1 LRLWAGLLTVLGGD
15 QRPGELLGWGPVHA
29 ELVRDLALSLPSWWC
44 VLTGEDGA
52 PRAVVPI
59 RRRPPPTPGT
69 GIAAAATPGRR
80 VGECWL
86 GVDAD
91 TLRLLTVADR
101 AGMIEPG
108 WSRVLAEI
116 TTSLAAAATGPPNG
130 DPTARL
136 PGAALRRWIHIRDR
150 RCSFPGCRAPAHRV
164 DADHTIE
171 HARGGET
178 VDTGLGPAC
187 RHDHLLRHEG
197 GWTVTQTR
205 PGHVVWTSPLGL
217 KYERPPPVDLH
228 DLPEPRPGAVHED
241 DYDPDGDPV
250 PLPGSDP
257 PSCLEQVPEP
267 EQDPE
272 PPPQPPRQP
281 TTHPYLWLTP
291 ETGQQT
297 IPDEDIPF

>member
-1 LRLWAGLLTVLGGD
+1 MGGD

-29 ELVRDLALSLPSWWC
+29 ELACDLARSLPSWWC
-44 VLTGEDGA
+44 VLTDEGGA
-52 PRAVVPI
+52 PLAVVPI
-59 RRRPPPTPGT
+59 RRRPPPTAPAT
-69 GIAAAATPGRR
+69 TPATAAVRGRR

-86 GVDAD
+86 EVTAD
-91 TLRLLTVADR
+91 MLKFLNTMDDI
-101 AGMIEPG
+101 GMFEPG

-116 TTSLAAAATGPPNG
+116 TTSLQNAPTGPPNG

-171 HARGGET
+171 HSRGGPT
-178 VDTGLGPAC
+178 VDTHLAPAC
-187 RHDHLLRHEG
+187 DHDHMLRHEG

-217 KYERPPPVDLH
+217 RYERPPPLQLH
-228 DLPEPRPGAVHED
+228 HLPEPRPGAVRED
-241 DYDPDGDPV
+241 QFDPDDPDGDGEPV
-250 PLPGSDP
+250 PLPWWDP
-257 PSCLEQVPEP
+257 PSCLEQDPEP
-267 EQDPE
+267 EPQDLGLE
-272 PPPQPPRQP
+272 PRPGQP
-281 TTHPYLWLTP
+281 
-291 ETGQQT
+291 T